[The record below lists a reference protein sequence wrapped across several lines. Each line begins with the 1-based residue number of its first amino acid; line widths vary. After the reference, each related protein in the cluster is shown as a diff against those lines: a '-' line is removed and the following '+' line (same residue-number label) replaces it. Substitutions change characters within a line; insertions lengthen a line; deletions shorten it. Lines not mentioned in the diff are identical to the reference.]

1 MGMKVVKLNRRFK
14 QYKEHGHTVALR
26 FNGWDMDANM
36 YEKAC
41 RAKLTGHGWDRE
53 ADWFSYFGDR
63 NNRTLAR
70 PYWIT
75 FRNEAD
81 LTLILLSAKIS

>member
-1 MGMKVVKLNRRFK
+1 MKVVKLNCRFK

-26 FNGWDMDANM
+26 FDTWDIDANM

-41 RAKLTGHGWDRE
+41 RAKLEGNGWDRSQ
-53 ADWFSYFGDR
+53 DWYSYFGDR
-63 NNRTLAR
+63 RNNGPR

-75 FRNEAD
+75 FRNETD
-81 LTLILLSAKIS
+81 LTMVMLCTKFS

>member
-1 MGMKVVKLNRRFK
+1 MKIVKLNRRFK

-26 FNGWDMDANM
+26 FNGWSQKSQVIENLCKD
-36 YEKAC
+36 
-41 RAKLTGHGWDRE
+41 RLGSHGWLPQS
-53 ADWFSYFGDR
+53 DWHHYFGDR
-63 NNRTLAR
+63 PRRDAPR

-81 LTLILLSAKIS
+81 LTMIMLSATLS